1 MNRLAFLFVT
11 FHSLFIAQCWAVMR
25 CFEAPSIPN
34 SRCYKDN
41 MLLTEWQ
48 MMSVFEIGE
57 SVTYECLPGYE
68 LRGNAV
74 VTCQSSGLWTSRPQC
89 IPVQATTPQL
99 LCRGMPQVSNGYCR
113 GINANFGQG
122 EQITCYCDPDY
133 SVANSGG
140 MTTCSNGN
148 WINVPTCRRNP
159 TCQIPNIQ
167 SGSCQSSSA
176 SRVAWWLLSRQ
187 GGSTV
192 EIGQEITCTCDSG
205 MIFQSRDTNMLTSV
219 CTENGWAIQ
228 VPGCGQ
234 RPSQC
239 SSSPYVPNGR
249 CSGQPPFRLNDQV
262 TCQCDV
268 GFFPRNS
275 FKSSCT
281 GAETWS
287 STPLCELPTTQAP
300 KYCSLLTISNG
311 RCVNGNPDF
320 ASGESVQC
328 QCDSGYSLDNNQRA
342 LCMDGKWQNVPNCV
356 RDAPKCQIPS
366 IANGNCEIAGSRSFW
381 GRAAT
386 LEAEVGQMLL
396 CQCQSGYFID
406 SNAQPVCQQNGR
418 WSANPGCT
426 RVVTTTSE
434 PTCTNIPQ
442 ISNGYCPS
450 TGFDFRNNQQIEC
463 FCNAGYSLNN
473 NGWAKCN
480 NGRWINVPTCNE
492 DRKTTTQAVAR
503 CQIPSIANGNCE
515 IAGSRSFWGRAAT
528 LEAEVGQMLLC
539 QCQSGYFIDSNAQP
553 VCQQNGRWSAN
564 PGCTRVVTTT
574 SEPTCTNIPQ
584 ISNGYCPSTG
594 FDFRNNQQI
603 ECFCNAG
610 YSLNN
615 NGWAKCNNG
624 RWINVPTCNEDRKTT
639 TPVIRTCPRP
649 PQPEGTGCDN
659 CARAFAFVTGDQ
671 VRYECRAGY
680 TIVGNS
686 IITCQSDGT
695 WSNPPQC
702 IPNGSGANALAG
714 VNTCPEPN
722 VQNAQSRAASFQ
734 LFRLMQQNMAFVRA
748 GSFNYQVGDSLVI
761 TCDNGYI
768 LIGPSTVTC
777 QQGGTWSS
785 TPSCVRRGNNG

>member
-1 MNRLAFLFVT
+1 MNRLAFLFLT

-25 CFEAPSIPN
+25 CFEAPSIAN

-140 MTTCSNGN
+140 ITTCSNGN
-148 WINVPTCRRNP
+148 WINVPICRRNP

-328 QCDSGYSLDNNQRA
+328 QCDSGYSLDNNQRV

-356 RDAPKCQIPS
+356 RDAPK
-366 IANGNCEIAGSRSFW
+366 
-381 GRAAT
+381 
-386 LEAEVGQMLL
+386 
-396 CQCQSGYFID
+396 
-406 SNAQPVCQQNGR
+406 
-418 WSANPGCT
+418 
-426 RVVTTTSE
+426 
-434 PTCTNIPQ
+434 
-442 ISNGYCPS
+442 
-450 TGFDFRNNQQIEC
+450 
-463 FCNAGYSLNN
+463 
-473 NGWAKCN
+473 
-480 NGRWINVPTCNE
+480 
-492 DRKTTTQAVAR
+492 